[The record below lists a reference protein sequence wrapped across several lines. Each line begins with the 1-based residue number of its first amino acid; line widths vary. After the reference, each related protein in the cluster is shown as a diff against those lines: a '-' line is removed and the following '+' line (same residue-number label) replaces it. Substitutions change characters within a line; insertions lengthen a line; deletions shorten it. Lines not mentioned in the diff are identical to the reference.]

1 MTRDV
6 LKIVGTCQHRLFGLA
21 PAERLRR
28 QLAKSENVLIVA
40 DASAVLSDP
49 TLAWLLDN
57 PRTVLTSAA
66 GRPLAVAVRPGEA
79 DAGEAALAG
88 AGSGFTQ
95 ANPATLPAQFVR
107 KLRRRDQLLALSLHE
122 EPVAKAERALF
133 ANVYKGVTDAVTKW
147 VWPEPAFHLVRLL
160 ARLKVSPNAVTS
172 VGLALTFV
180 AAWLFYLG
188 DLWGGMA
195 AAWGMTFLDTVD
207 GKLARTTVTSSRFG
221 NLLDHVTD
229 YVHPPIW
236 WYCLAVG
243 LAVHQP
249 EQSDL
254 IWAACWTILGTYLA
268 GRAIEEIFKARTG
281 FNAYLWRPF
290 DSRFRLIVSRRNII
304 LLIMSF
310 GLAAGAGAEAFAV
323 CAAWSV
329 VSVLIQ
335 AVRLAQGLAAHRRQP
350 LTSWMM

>member
-6 LKIVGTCQHRLFGLA
+6 LKIVGTCERRLFGLA

-28 QLAKSENVLIVA
+28 QLGGSGNVLVVA

-57 PRTVLTSAA
+57 PRTVLTSPA

-79 DAGEAALAG
+79 EAAEAALAAG
-88 AGSGFTQ
+88 GSGFTRV
-95 ANPATLPAQFVR
+95 NPATLPAQFVR
-107 KLRRRDQLLALSLHE
+107 KLRRRDQLLALSLDE
-122 EPVAKAERALF
+122 ESVAGVERVVVD
-133 ANVYKGVTDAVTKW
+133 NVYKGVTDVVTKW
-147 VWPEPAFHLVRLL
+147 AWPVPAFWVTRALSRIG
-160 ARLKVSPNAVTS
+160 VSPNMVTS
-172 VGLALTFV
+172 VGLVLTFL
-180 AAWLFYLG
+180 AAWLFYRG
-188 DLWGGMA
+188 DLWAGMA

-207 GKLARTTVTSSRFG
+207 GKLARSTVTSSRFG

-249 EQSDL
+249 AQAEL
-254 IWAACWTILGTYLA
+254 IWTACWTILGTYLA

-304 LLIMSF
+304 LLIMTL
-310 GLAAGAGAEAFAV
+310 GLAVGAGAEAFALA
-323 CAAWSV
+323 AAWSV
-329 VSVLIQ
+329 ASVLIQ
-335 AVRLAQGLAAHRRQP
+335 AVRLVQGLTAHRREK